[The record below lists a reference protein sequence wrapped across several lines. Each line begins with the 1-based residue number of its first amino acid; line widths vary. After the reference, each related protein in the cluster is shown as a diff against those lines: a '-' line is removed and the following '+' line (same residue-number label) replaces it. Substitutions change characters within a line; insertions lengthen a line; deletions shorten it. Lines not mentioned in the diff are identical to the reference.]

1 MVELGAIARIV
12 LRVVHAVAAVVWLGG
27 GLSYLLA
34 VRPLR
39 RRSVPEALELAQ
51 QAQAAFHRWSTA
63 ATALLVG
70 SGVALMFDRL
80 ADGRGTVG
88 YVALLAV
95 KVIAGGLALW
105 LAWSRRPRRA
115 GGVRSGRRAIG
126 SGWVILVLGTVAYVL
141 GVLLSILYPPDP
153 GAGFR

>member
-1 MVELGAIARIV
+1 MELAAVARIV

-39 RRSVPEALELAQ
+39 RGSGPEALELAQ
-51 QAQAAFHRWSTA
+51 RAQEGFRRWSMA

-80 ADGRGTVG
+80 SDGRGTGG

-95 KVIAGGLALW
+95 KVVAGGLALW
-105 LAWSRRPRRA
+105 LAWSVRPRRA
-115 GGVRSGRRAIG
+115 GRARRARWAFG
-126 SGWVILVLGTVAYVL
+126 SGWVILALGTVAYVL
-141 GVLLSILYPPDP
+141 GVLLSVLYPPDP

>member
-1 MVELGAIARIV
+1 MDLAAIARIV

-27 GLSYLLA
+27 GLYYMLA

-39 RRSVPEALELAQ
+39 RGSGPQALDVAQ
-51 QAQAAFHRWSTA
+51 RAQEGFRRWSTA

-80 ADGRGTVG
+80 ADGRGTGG

-95 KVIAGGLALW
+95 KVVAGGLALW

-115 GGVRSGRRAIG
+115 GGVRSARWALG
-126 SGWVILVLGTVAYVL
+126 SGWVILVLGTIAYVL
-141 GVLLSILYPPDP
+141 GVLLSVLYPPDP
-153 GAGFR
+153 SASFR